1 MLLGG
6 PDHCFWRSFT
16 VIQRTT
22 IILNPQLPAVQADL
36 ADCNLMHQR
45 VMSMFRNV
53 RYNRVANR
61 ILYRVDNDD
70 DVPLLTIQS
79 TAPLDIME
87 LPFNYTYRPVTTDAS
102 YGERIALLPP
112 QSQCAFVL
120 LANASKRDWQSGKRQ
135 SLAHPDESLAWLLRQ
150 ADQHGFTVADV
161 AVTQMPRVQ
170 GAQSQWKLTYHP
182 TRFCGVLTIS
192 EPTRFFAGLI
202 NGIGAAKAHGFGLL
216 EVKTQ

>member
-1 MLLGG
+1 M
-6 PDHCFWRSFT
+6 
-16 VIQRTT
+16 IQRTT

-79 TAPLDIME
+79 TAPLDIMA
-87 LPFNYTYRPVTTDAS
+87 LPFNYTYRPVASDAS
-102 YGERIALLPP
+102 YGEQIALLPP
-112 QSQCAFVL
+112 QIQCTFVL

-135 SLAHPDESLAWLLRQ
+135 ALAHPAESLAWLFRQ
-150 ADQHGFTVADV
+150 ATQHGFAVVDV
-161 AVTQMPRVQ
+161 AVTPMPWVQ
-170 GAQSQWKLTYHP
+170 GVQSQSRLTYQP
-182 TRFCGVLTIS
+182 TRFCGVLTII
-192 EPTRFFAGLI
+192 EPSRFFAGLI

-216 EVKTQ
+216 EVKPQ